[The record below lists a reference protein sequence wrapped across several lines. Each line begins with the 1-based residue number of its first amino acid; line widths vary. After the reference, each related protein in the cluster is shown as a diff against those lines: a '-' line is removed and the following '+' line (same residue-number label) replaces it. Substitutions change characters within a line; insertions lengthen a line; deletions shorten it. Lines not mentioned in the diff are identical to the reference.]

1 MPPAIRTAALAVAG
15 VLAALALPSAHGA
28 TAPIAKPAAPDRLS
42 RLDRYYGQH
51 PTWRR
56 CDTDA
61 PASYQCATLTVPLDY
76 AHPDGRTLRL
86 QISRLRTSTPGKRH
100 GVLLSNP
107 GGPGNSG
114 LGDPVQLKTA
124 LAKDVLQRYDLI
136 GFDPRGLGA
145 SSPLRC
151 GLTQD
156 EAPTTEPYRPYRDVT
171 FGKDT
176 ARARDIAAKC
186 TTRNGSRL
194 LPYINTRNTA
204 RDMDVIRG
212 VLGER
217 RISYIGWSYGSYLGA
232 VYTQLFPRHSDR
244 MVLDSPPDPNRFG
257 RGTVLAMAA
266 GAEPAFKDWSRL
278 IARRDRTYHLGDT
291 PAKVRAAF
299 WQLIARADR
308 TPLLYQGDDPEH
320 QDAALTGADIRSWLR
335 GSFAAEPYQAA
346 REVVTLR
353 KSRPTNLT
361 TRPDTSPAD
370 PTDDNSAGL
379 NWAITCADN
388 TASWPRDP
396 ARYRQDAHR
405 ESARHPLYGDF
416 AANITPCAFWPRGA
430 EPATRVDNTVGALV
444 VQNQWDPQ
452 TPLPGGR
459 AMHHALYG
467 SRLVYVRGGR
477 GHSVYAFPGVPAC
490 VTRTVDAY
498 LTDGRLPTA
507 DVTCDA
513 PAR

>member
-1 MPPAIRTAALAVAG
+1 MPRTTRVAALAAAG
-15 VLAALALPSAHGA
+15 LLAALVVPTAHGA
-28 TAPIAKPAAPDRLS
+28 LASASRSRAVDPAGLA
-42 RLDRYYGQH
+42 RYYGQR
-51 PTWRR
+51 PAWRR
-56 CDTDA
+56 CDA
-61 PASYQCATLTVPLDY
+61 PGAPVSYQCATITVPVDY

-86 QISRLRTSTPGKRH
+86 RISRLRTSTPGKRH

-114 LGDPVQLKTA
+114 LGDPLQLKEVMSMS
-124 LAKDVLQRYDLI
+124 VLQSYDLI

-156 EAPTTEPYRPYRDVT
+156 EADSTEPYHPYRAT
-171 FGKDT
+171 MFAEDT

-186 TTRNGSRL
+186 TARNGSRL

-212 VLGER
+212 VLGQR
-217 RISYIGWSYGSYLGA
+217 RISYVGWSYGSYLGA

-244 MVLDSPPDPNRFG
+244 MVLDSAPDPNRFG

-266 GAEPAFKDWSRL
+266 GAEPAFEDWSRL

-291 PAKVRAAF
+291 PTQVRAGF
-299 WQLIARADR
+299 RQLVARADR
-308 TPLLYQGDDPEH
+308 TPLSYEGDDLDH
-320 QDAALTGADIRSWLR
+320 QGEALTGADIRSWMR
-335 GSFAAEPYQAA
+335 WSFAAEPYRAA
-346 REVVTLR
+346 RDIVALR
-353 KSRPTNLT
+353 ASRPARRT
-361 TRPDTSPAD
+361 TGPDTGAAD
-370 PTDDNSAGL
+370 PTDDNAVGL
-379 NWAITCADN
+379 NWAIDCADN
-388 TASWPRDP
+388 TASWPRYPSRYPRD
-396 ARYRQDAHR
+396 ARH
-405 ESARHPLYGDF
+405 ESAVHPLYGDF

-430 EPATRVDNTVGALV
+430 ERVTRVDNSVSALV

-459 AMHHALYG
+459 AMHRALHG

-477 GHSVYAFPGVPAC
+477 GHAIYGLPGAPAC

-498 LTDGRLPTA
+498 LTDGHLPKN
-507 DVTCDA
+507 DVTCA
-513 PAR
+513 S